1 MHWPKQ
7 SPIASLPELSAGE
20 ISLTTETQTRPNTPY
35 ERLGGRDVL
44 RAVVDRFYDLMEQ
57 DPAYAA
63 LRAMHAADL
72 APMRESLTGFL
83 TGWSGGPRDWFA
95 GGKCVMGAHRPLAIT
110 PATAAEWLDAM
121 GRAVDAVLG
130 ERDPELARAM
140 LEALGQ
146 MARGMVPSD
155 AA

>member
-1 MHWPKQ
+1 MRWPGQ
-7 SPIASLPELSAGE
+7 WPIAILPELSAGE
-20 ISLTTETQTRPNTPY
+20 IPLTTATESRPTTPY

-44 RAVVDRFYDLMEQ
+44 RALVDRFYDLMEQ
-57 DPAYAA
+57 DPTYAD

-72 APMRESLTGFL
+72 APMRDSLTGFL

-110 PATAAEWLDAM
+110 AATTAEWLHAM
-121 GRAVDAVLG
+121 GRAVDEVLG
-130 ERDPELARAM
+130 ARDPELAS
-140 LEALGQ
+140 ALMAALRQ
-146 MARGMVPSD
+146 MASGMGPRP